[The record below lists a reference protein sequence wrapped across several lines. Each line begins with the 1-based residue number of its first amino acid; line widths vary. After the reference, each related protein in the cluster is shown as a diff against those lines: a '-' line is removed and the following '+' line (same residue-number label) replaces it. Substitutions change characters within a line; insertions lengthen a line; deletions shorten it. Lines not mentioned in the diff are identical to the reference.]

1 MRSNVLYCY
10 EMSMQPTTQPSC
22 VSQIVDL
29 LKLEAN
35 AILKAADQLRPSQVE
50 QAVNFLAD
58 CRGKVIVT
66 GVGKSGIVGR
76 KIAATLTSTGT
87 HAVYLHPA
95 DALHGDLG
103 IVTGQDAVIALSN
116 SGETDELLTILPY
129 LKQRQVPIIAIVGN
143 PTSTLSRAADAT
155 LDASVDQEAC
165 PFNLA
170 PTTSTTVAL
179 AIGDA
184 IAMTLMQMKALT
196 PEDYALNHPGG
207 RLGKRL
213 TLRVQDLMLSN
224 SASIAVLPTATWL
237 EVLEHMSEGGAG
249 ALSVVDEANRLIGII
264 TDGDLRRCIQKTDLY
279 ELNSLNAGRM
289 MTKNPTVVSCDLLAY
304 DALQL
309 MENRPSQISVLPII
323 DQDQHYLGLIRLH
336 DIIRSGL

>member
-1 MRSNVLYCY
+1 
-10 EMSMQPTTQPSC
+10 MQPTTQPSC
-22 VSQIVDL
+22 VSQVVDL

-35 AILKAADQLRPSQVE
+35 AILKAAEQLHPKQVE
-50 QAVNFLAD
+50 QAVNFLAT
-58 CRGKVIVT
+58 CRGKVILI

-87 HAVYLHPA
+87 LAVYLHPA

-103 IVTGQDAVIALSN
+103 IVTSEDVAIALSN
-116 SGETDELLTILPY
+116 SGETDELLAILPY
-129 LKQRQVPIIAIVGN
+129 LKQREVPIIAIVGN
-143 PTSTLSRAADAT
+143 LNSTLANAADAT

-184 IAMTLMQMKALT
+184 ISMTLMQMKGLT
-196 PEDYALNHPGG
+196 SQDFALNHPAG

-213 TLRVQDLMLSN
+213 TLRVQDVQC
-224 SASIAVLPTATWL
+224 AVAQDVTVTPEATWL
-237 EVLEHMSEGGAG
+237 EVLSKISEGSVGAV
-249 ALSVVDEANRLIGII
+249 SVVDERQRLIGII
-264 TDGDLRRCIQKTDLY
+264 TDGDLRRWVQKVNPLDL
-279 ELNSLNAGRM
+279 ESLQAGTM
-289 MTKNPTVVSCDLLAY
+289 MTRNPIAVEPNLLAY
-304 DALQL
+304 EALQM
-309 MENRPSQISVLPII
+309 MENRPSQISVLPIV
-323 DQDQHYLGLIRLH
+323 DQDQQYLGLVRLH